1 MKALQIHPVQT
12 DSDWADLARLL
23 RTYATQDLDQ
33 PHLSTIWNDLRDL
46 PARYSPPQGLALLM
60 RPTPSI
66 QALELAVE
74 QAIEQ
79 AVACGA
85 YAPTRLSGTCEIK
98 RIYVSPSARGQGLA
112 SQLIAALLQRARQ
125 AGYTH
130 AALSTWRS
138 NLRGQALYARLGFK
152 PVPPFK
158 EHPNPDLLFLG
169 LALPDH

>member
-1 MKALQIHPVQT
+1 MKVLQTHPVQSS
-12 DSDWADLARLL
+12 SDWAELATLL
-23 RTYATQDLDQ
+23 RTYAAHDLDQ
-33 PHLSTIWNDLRDL
+33 AHLSTIWKDLCDL

-60 RPTPSI
+60 RTTP
-66 QALELAVE
+66 AA
-74 QAIEQ
+74 Q

-85 YAPTRLSGTCEIK
+85 YAATRVPGTCEIK
-98 RIYVSPSARGQGLA
+98 RIYVTPAERGKGLA
-112 SQLIAALLQRARQ
+112 SQLIRDLLHCAKQ

-138 NLRGQALYARLGFK
+138 NLQGQALYARLGFK

-169 LALPDH
+169 LALPGQ

>member
-12 DSDWADLARLL
+12 ESDWAELARLL
-23 RTYATQDLDQ
+23 RAYATQDLDP

-46 PARYSPPQGLALLM
+46 PARYSPPQGLA
-60 RPTPSI
+60 
-66 QALELAVE
+66 
-74 QAIEQ
+74 
-79 AVACGA
+79 
-85 YAPTRLSGTCEIK
+85 
-98 RIYVSPSARGQGLA
+98 
-112 SQLIAALLQRARQ
+112 SQLMAALLQHARQ

-138 NLRGQALYARLGFK
+138 NLQGQALYARLGFK

>member
-1 MKALQIHPVQT
+1 MKALQIHPVET
-12 DSDWADLARLL
+12 AADWDELAALL
-23 RTYATQDLDQ
+23 RTYATHDLDQ
-33 PHLSTIWNDLRDL
+33 PQLSTIWKDLSDL
-46 PARYSPPQGLALLM
+46 SARYSPPQGLALLM
-60 RPTPSI
+60 RTPP
-66 QALELAVE
+66 AA
-74 QAIEQ
+74 Q

-85 YAPTRLSGTCEIK
+85 YAATRVPGTCELK
-98 RIYVSPSARGQGLA
+98 RIYVTPAERGQGLA
-112 SQLIAALLQRARQ
+112 SPLIRALMQSARQ

-138 NLRGQALYARLGFK
+138 NLQGQALYARLGFQ

>member
-1 MKALQIHPVQT
+1 MKALPIHPVQT
-12 DSDWADLARLL
+12 AADWNDLAALL
-23 RTYATQDLDQ
+23 RTYAAHDLDQ
-33 PHLSTIWNDLRDL
+33 PHLSTIWKDLTDL

-60 RPTPSI
+60 RASPAT
-66 QALELAVE
+66 A
-74 QAIEQ
+74 

-85 YAPTRLSGTCEIK
+85 FAPTQRSGTCEIK
-98 RIYVSPSARGQGLA
+98 RIYVSPAERGRGLA
-112 SQLIAALLQRARQ
+112 SQLIAALLQHARQ

-138 NLRGQALYARLGFK
+138 NLPGQALYARLGFK